1 MSQKVR
7 LVHRWLAPIF
17 ALATIAVIATG
28 GPGSGS
34 PAQPVQQLLMFI
46 LLLTGLY
53 LFVLPFWVKSR
64 KNSRKPGNQ

>member
-1 MSQKVR
+1 MSKNVR
-7 LVHRWLAPIF
+7 LIHRWVAPVF
-17 ALATIAVIATG
+17 ALATIALMATG

-34 PAQPVQQLLMFI
+34 PAQPVQQILMLV

-64 KNSRKPGNQ
+64 RKRSQEQK